1 MIMSIHL
8 SNLIQLYFNR
18 NQKYLKHKKIILIMA
33 IMATIIKVHHDSCRE
48 VNPLILK
55 VFLTLFCTSASSI
68 LAIYLSFIIRMLASV
83 LNGWAL
89 LNSFC
94 SVTCRIT
101 VPVAMTKPR
110 CLTVTTTSWVSPA
123 LSNDFLSKEIFW

>member
-1 MIMSIHL
+1 MSIHL

-55 VFLTLFCTSASSI
+55 VFLTLF
-68 LAIYLSFIIRMLASV
+68 
-83 LNGWAL
+83 AL
-89 LNSFC
+89 LHHQFWLYIYHLLFAC
-94 SVTCRIT
+94 LR
-101 VPVAMTKPR
+101 R
-110 CLTVTTTSWVSPA
+110 YLTV
-123 LSNDFLSKEIFW
+123 EHY

>member
-83 LNGWAL
+83 LNG
-89 LNSFC
+89 
-94 SVTCRIT
+94 
-101 VPVAMTKPR
+101 
-110 CLTVTTTSWVSPA
+110 
-123 LSNDFLSKEIFW
+123 